1 MMFQRLNET
10 DPERIFMSVKNS
22 YSTATL
28 TVGQWCSF
36 DIVTDK
42 DGVSVTKPAGHNR
55 VSVAGVVIESIA
67 HNAHGKAQVWG
78 WRDDVMC
85 VGGSGSLTA
94 KLTAGQG
101 LKFATSNAAFAAQAF
116 ARTGA
121 AVNSKHG
128 RRSIGYVIEPTFTAG
143 RALSATAAK
152 FTVMITCL

>member
-28 TVGQWCSF
+28 TVGQWAAF

-42 DGVSVTKPAGHNR
+42 DGVAVTKPAGHNR
-55 VSVAGVVIESIA
+55 VSIAGVVIESIA

-85 VGGSGSLTA
+85 VGGSGSVTS
-94 KLTAGQG
+94 KLTAGAG
-101 LKFATSNAAFAAQAF
+101 LKFATSGFNAQCF
-116 ARTGA
+116 ARNSA
-121 AVNSKHG
+121 ALKSKHG
-128 RRSIGYVIEPTFTAG
+128 KRQIGYVIEPTFTAG